1 MNILHCH
8 LQCNALLVSRYW
20 CLYSAVF
27 PPSESWL
34 VNLNYSHASHVQ
46 GGTLC
51 IRCSPCN
58 INELSFLFVAEPIVP
73 CLYFEAELK
82 YAPCRVKQMGFIN
95 VETREKIYCDIHD
108 GHLQLPKSSSPTS
121 YEHESFRI
129 PDVVGCAV
137 ILSTGHIMFT
147 LDGVPTGQFY
157 EFPSSKPSSMVIENL
172 FPYISC
178 TRIRCNYGQR
188 SFLFEDANSKES
200 LFVSGALLHG
210 LVTDSS
216 QI

>member
-1 MNILHCH
+1 M
-8 LQCNALLVSRYW
+8 
-20 CLYSAVF
+20 
-27 PPSESWL
+27 
-34 VNLNYSHASHVQ
+34 
-46 GGTLC
+46 
-51 IRCSPCN
+51 CN
-58 INELSFLFVAEPIVP
+58 INEVSSVVAEPIVP
-73 CLYFEAELK
+73 CLYFEAEVK

-95 VETREKIYCDIHD
+95 VETREKIYCDVHD
-108 GHLQLPKSSSPTS
+108 GHLQLPKSSSPTP

-188 SFLFEDANSKES
+188 SFLFEDANNKES
-200 LFVSGALLHG
+200 LLVSGALLHG
-210 LVTDSS
+210 LVKDNS
-216 QI
+216 QL

>member
-1 MNILHCH
+1 MFCH
-8 LQCNALLVSRYW
+8 KYAIWLITFQNHTIDLFIALKIFCTKWRQFCNT
-20 CLYSAVF
+20 C
-27 PPSESWL
+27 
-34 VNLNYSHASHVQ
+34 
-46 GGTLC
+46 
-51 IRCSPCN
+51 
-58 INELSFLFVAEPIVP
+58 INEVSFLVVVTEPVVP

-82 YAPCRVKQMGFIN
+82 HAPCRVKQMGFIN

-200 LFVSGALLHG
+200 LFVIGALLHG
-210 LVTDSS
+210 LVKGSS
-216 QI
+216 QM